1 MQKDIEELKKL
12 VSNKIDIAVFD
23 EEMERM
29 RDLINQLGSSGT

>member
-1 MQKDIEELKKL
+1 L